1 LKKLVSIVIPVYNE
15 IETINEMIVNT
26 INIASCWK
34 YDYELIIVN
43 DGSADG
49 SREII
54 EKLCTKDMNIKLINL
69 SRNFGHQLAFT
80 AGLDFSNGSSV
91 IVIDGDLQDP
101 PIVMNDFIK
110 KWEFGYDIV
119 YGKRL
124 KRSGESFFKLLTS
137 KFFYIILDKFSD
149 VDIPR
154 DVGDFRLMD
163 RKVVDKINT
172 MRERHR
178 FIRGMIPWLGFKE
191 TFVEYDRDSRFA
203 GQTKFS
209 FNKMVKF
216 ALDGIFSFSIVPI
229 KYTIILGIFTVILS
243 LGGIIY
249 AFIARLIT
257 DGWVSGWTT
266 LIITMLFIGGVQLI
280 SIGVLGQYIG
290 RIFEE
295 AKNRPL
301 YIVESTL
308 NIEKK

>member
-1 LKKLVSIVIPVYNE
+1 
-15 IETINEMIVNT
+15 
-26 INIASCWK
+26 
-34 YDYELIIVN
+34 
-43 DGSADG
+43 
-49 SREII
+49 
-54 EKLCTKDMNIKLINL
+54 MNIKLINL

-80 AGLDFSNGSSV
+80 AGLDYAKGSSV

-101 PIVMNDFIK
+101 PEVMNMFIK
-110 KWEFGYDIV
+110 KWESGYDIV

-137 KFFYIILDKFSD
+137 KIFYIVLDKFSD

-191 TFVEYDRDSRFA
+191 TLVEYDRDSRFA

-216 ALDGIFSFSIVPI
+216 ALDGIFSFSTVPI
-229 KYTIILGIFTVILS
+229 KYTIFLGILTVILS

-249 AFIARLIT
+249 AFVARLLT

-295 AKNRPL
+295 AKHRPL
-301 YIVESTL
+301 YVIESTL

>member
-1 LKKLVSIVIPVYNE
+1 MKKLVSIVIPIYNE

-80 AGLDFSNGSSV
+80 AGLDFAKGSSV

-101 PIVMNDFIK
+101 PIVMNEFIK
-110 KWEFGYDIV
+110 KWESGYDIV
-119 YGKRL
+119 YGRRL

-149 VDIPR
+149 VNIPR

-216 ALDGIFSFSIVPI
+216 ALDGIFSFSTVPI
-229 KYTIILGIFTVILS
+229 KYTIILGIFTVFLS
-243 LGGIIY
+243 IGGIIY
-249 AFIARLIT
+249 AFVSRLVT

-301 YIVESTL
+301 YVIESTL

>member
-1 LKKLVSIVIPVYNE
+1 MKKLISIVIPIFNE
-15 IETINEMIVNT
+15 RETINEMIVNT
-26 INIASCWK
+26 VNTASCWE
-34 YDYELIIVN
+34 YDYELIVVN
-43 DGSADG
+43 DGSDDG

-54 EKLCTKDMNIKLINL
+54 EKLCSKHMNIKLINL

-80 AGLDFSNGSSV
+80 AGLDYAKGSSV

-101 PIVMNDFIK
+101 PDVMNMFIE
-110 KWEFGYDIV
+110 KWESGYDIV

-137 KFFYIILDKFSD
+137 KIFYIVLDKFSD

-163 RKVVDKINT
+163 RKVVDKLNT

-191 TFVEYDRDSRFA
+191 TLVEYDRDSRFA

-216 ALDGIFSFSIVPI
+216 ALDGIFSFSTVPI
-229 KYTIILGIFTVILS
+229 KYTIFLGILTVILS
-243 LGGIIY
+243 LGGIVY
-249 AFIARLIT
+249 AFVARLLT

-295 AKNRPL
+295 AKHRPL
-301 YIVESTL
+301 YVIESTL